1 MFSEQ
6 DLPAILRRFKVVT
19 SAELGPPPP
28 RQEDAHGDGVGD
40 EGDDPPQ
47 QVKYILLLVTIS
59 II

>member
-28 RQEDAHGDGVGD
+28 RQDAVAGD
-40 EGDDPPQ
+40 EGRDPTE
-47 QVKYILLLVTIS
+47 QVRHKYILLLVTIS
-59 II
+59 KI